1 MIRINADQFAREL
14 QRDAEALAKRIVE
27 AENALAL
34 DLLNE
39 CRENTPVRTGKL
51 KAGWGIAVGTPDA
64 TAPGGGEGLLNGR
77 LPQQPIF
84 VQNNDFRASF
94 LENGTVKMSPRPM
107 AAPAIEKLD
116 KRVIPV

>member
-1 MIRINADQFAREL
+1 VIRTNADQFVREL
-14 QRDAEALAKRIVE
+14 AAEAEALSKRIVD
-27 AENALAL
+27 AENDLAR

-51 KAGWGIAVGTPDA
+51 KSAWGIAVGTPDA
-64 TAPGGGEGLLNGR
+64 TAPGGGEGLLVTR
-77 LPQQPIF
+77 LPGQPIY

-94 LENGTVKMSPRPM
+94 LENGTVKMSARPM

-116 KRVIPV
+116 KRVVRV